1 MKSNLFN
8 NSVSV
13 PDSVITDR
21 DPDYPPVS
29 KFTLTFADQSIRKE
43 FEQYATTRSLTFV
56 RVSIAL
62 AILLYIAFAF
72 LDPLIMPTMVWKIT
86 AIRIMS
92 ILFFLGILYLTYTS
106 WGFKNFQFL
115 MCIVVLFASTSIIGM
130 ILLSESTGGYLYY
143 AALILA
149 IIYAHNLLRLRF
161 IYATFTTWAVIWFYA
176 IATLLLE
183 TTPSYIYLNNMFFL
197 VSANILGMFA
207 SYWLEYYMK
216 SVFWKERIL
225 DEKTQLLETEYNR
238 KSEELDAARDI
249 QLSLL
254 PQASPHIADY
264 RFSFSMNPAS
274 EVGGDY
280 YDYVIGED
288 GSVTFAIGDAT
299 GHGLQASV
307 MVTAIKLLF
316 TEHAGK
322 TELTEFL
329 KRASRSISLMGFR
342 KIFLAFAIGRL
353 HNDTLQFAGAGM
365 PPALV
370 YRQKTGTID
379 EVSLKGFPLGSSVAY
394 PYQKSETRLEP
405 GDTVLLMTD
414 GFPELHG
421 LNGEMIG
428 YEKVRDLF
436 SASGDLPPD
445 KLIQHLNRFA
455 GSWLNGS
462 PQNDD
467 LTFFAIQ
474 RVAKSEPECTSGN
487 EFSGY
492 SGSNKIQT
500 PST

>member
-1 MKSNLFN
+1 MKSIPII
-8 NSVSV
+8 NSVSKSE
-13 PDSVITDR
+13 SVISDH
-21 DPDYPPVS
+21 DLNHPPVN
-29 KFTLTFADQSIRKE
+29 KFTLSFGDHSIRE
-43 FEQYATTRSLTFV
+43 SFERYATSRSLTFV
-56 RVSIAL
+56 RVSMVL
-62 AILLYIAFAF
+62 AILLYIVFAF
-72 LDPLIMPTMVWKIT
+72 LDPLIMPSMVWKIT
-86 AIRIMS
+86 VIRVIS
-92 ILFFLGILYLTYTS
+92 ILFFLGILYLTYTA
-106 WGFKNFQFL
+106 WGFKHFQFL
-115 MCIVVLFASTSIIGM
+115 MCMVVLFASTGIIGM

-176 IATLLLE
+176 VATLLLE
-183 TTPSYIYLNNMFFL
+183 TTPLYIYLNNMFFL

-216 SVFWKERIL
+216 SVFWKERNL
-225 DEKTQLLETEYNR
+225 VEKTRLLETEYNR

-249 QLSLL
+249 QLSML
-254 PQASPHIADY
+254 PQASPHITNY
-264 RFSFSMNPAS
+264 QFSFSMNPAS

-288 GSVTFAIGDAT
+288 GAVTFAIGDAT

-316 TEHAGK
+316 SEHAGK

-353 HNDTLQFAGAGM
+353 HNDTLEFVGAGM

-370 YRQKTGTID
+370 YRQKSGCVEEI
-379 EVSLKGFPLGSSVAY
+379 SLKGFPLGSSVNY
-394 PYQKSETRLEP
+394 PYQKSEFTLEP

-414 GFPELHG
+414 GFAELCG
-421 LNGEMIG
+421 SNGEMIG
-428 YEKVRDLF
+428 YEKVGEILLK
-436 SASGDLPPD
+436 SGTLPPD
-445 KLIQHLNRFA
+445 KLIQNLNQFA
-455 GSWLNGS
+455 GMWLNGT

-467 LTFFAIQ
+467 ITFFAMKRAGI
-474 RVAKSEPECTSGN
+474 SENIAAIREEYGFDHLSKN
-487 EFSGY
+487 LW
-492 SGSNKIQT
+492 N
-500 PST
+500 

>member
-1 MKSNLFN
+1 MKLLTTN
-8 NSVSV
+8 NSVSEAGKE
-13 PDSVITDR
+13 DR
-21 DPDYPPVS
+21 DLNHPPVN
-29 KFTLTFADQSIRKE
+29 KFTLTFTDKSIRKI

-62 AILLYIAFAF
+62 AVILYIAFAF
-72 LDPLIMPTMVWKIT
+72 LDPLIMPTMVWKIS
-86 AIRIMS
+86 AIRITS
-92 ILFFLGILYLTYTS
+92 ILFFLGILYLTYTE
-106 WGFKNFQFL
+106 WGFKHFQFL
-115 MCIVVLFASTSIIGM
+115 MCIVVLFASTGIIGM
-130 ILLSESTGGYLYY
+130 ILLSESSGGYLYY

-183 TTPSYIYLNNMFFL
+183 TTPLYIYLNNMFFL

-216 SVFWKERIL
+216 SVFCKERNL
-225 DEKTQLLETEYNR
+225 DEKTRLLETEYNR
-238 KSEELDAARDI
+238 KTEELDAARDI

-254 PQASPHIADY
+254 PQASPHISDY
-264 RFSFSMNPAS
+264 RFSFSMHPAS

-288 GSVTFAIGDAT
+288 GAVTFAVGDAT

-316 TEHAGK
+316 SEHADK

-353 HNDTLQFAGAGM
+353 HNDTLEFAGAGM

-370 YRQKTGTID
+370 YRQKSGSI
-379 EVSLKGFPLGSSVAY
+379 EVISLKGFPLGSSVNY
-394 PYQKSETRLEP
+394 PYQKSQITLEP
-405 GDTVLLMTD
+405 GDSVLLMTD
-414 GFPELHG
+414 GFPELNDS
-421 LNGEMIG
+421 NGEMIG
-428 YEKVRDLF
+428 YEKSIEIL
-436 SASGDLPPD
+436 SGLGGLPPD
-445 KLIQHLNRFA
+445 KLIQKLNKFA
-455 GSWLNGS
+455 TKWLNGT

-467 LTFFAIQ
+467 ITFFAIQ
-474 RVAKSEPECTSGN
+474 RVAKSKTESLSGN
-487 EFSGY
+487 ERNGY
-492 SGSNKIQT
+492 SLSKKFQM